1 MAAGGAP
8 SPPSGDDP
16 QEFIRTLL
24 RDLPEL
30 TAHVQAV
37 HVRLLEEERK
47 KKQLEI
53 GFVGKLIGDVEP
65 PIRVAF
71 VALLIFV
78 ALLVLILVAVVVAMF
93 TIGSGLELLDKIVT
107 GVLSLLTGAL
117 GFIVG
122 QRVQGRIPRD
132 QPRQRPTTRRE
143 NRPTRAGPG

>member
-1 MAAGGAP
+1 MAAGGTP
-8 SPPSGDDP
+8 SPPSGADP
-16 QEFIRTLL
+16 QEFLKALL
-24 RDLPEL
+24 RNLPEL
-30 TAHVQAV
+30 TAHVQAA
-37 HVRLLEEERK
+37 HVQLLEEERK

-71 VALLIFV
+71 VALFIFA
-78 ALLVLILVAVVVAMF
+78 ALLVLILAAVVVAMF

-122 QRVQGRIPRD
+122 QRVQARVPRD
-132 QPRQRPTTRRE
+132 QARQRPATRRE
-143 NRPTRAGPG
+143 NRPTRTGLG